1 MKKILMVTAMVA
13 LSALLM
19 ASAPREAK
27 ADGGVVVGVGAYL
40 VGDAVVGHHCRINS
54 WPFNIVTKLGNELHG
69 RRGCHPKRYRKH
81 RRYHRRHYR
90 RRRR

>member
-40 VGDAVVGHHCRINS
+40 LGDAVVGHHCRIRS
-54 WPFNIVTKLGNELHG
+54 WPFNIATKIGNELHG
-69 RRGCHPKRYRKH
+69 RRGCHPRYYRKH
-81 RRYHRRHYR
+81 RSYHRHHYR
-90 RRRR
+90 RRHR